1 MQASLAGAAYTTTF
15 PDWVQQQIG
24 AGYVL
29 VVKHMMDF
37 EWCKPSDLGGADAH
51 VEWFHKFWWKN
62 DNTTKPKLIAFY
74 DTKEEAV
81 EAGVKFGRAHNYS
94 FSWAV
99 YNSARVLV
107 DGKY

>member
-1 MQASLAGAAYTTTF
+1 MQASVAGAAYTTTF

-37 EWCKPSDLGGADAH
+37 EWCKPSDLGGVNEH
-51 VEWFHKFWWKN
+51 VEWFHNFWWKN

-74 DTKEEAV
+74 DTKEEAI
-81 EAGVKFGRAHNYS
+81 EAGVKFARTNSYS